1 MQIRWLGH
9 ASFLINS
16 PSGRILT
23 DPFEKKLGYPEF
35 REPVD
40 VVTVSHQHWDHNAT
54 HVISGNPTIISEPG
68 EYRVGEVLIQGFT
81 SFHDQVQGRQRGK
94 NTIFKIIV
102 DGLHIV
108 HLGDLGHILTDQQI
122 TQINRVDIL
131 MLPVGGIFT
140 IDAREAFIVV
150 EQLHPLITIPMHFK
164 TRHLSFELGPVER
177 FTEQFNSIVKK
188 PFLNVGESIA
198 DEQRGVIILDYLS

>member
-9 ASFLINS
+9 ASFLVNS

-23 DPFEKKLGYPEF
+23 DPFDRKLGYPEF

-40 VVTVSHQHWDHNAT
+40 IVTVSHQHWDHNAI
-54 HVISGNPTIISEPG
+54 HVMSGNPTIISEPG
-68 EYRVGEVLIQGFT
+68 EYQVGDVLIQGFT
-81 SFHDQVQGRQRGK
+81 SFHDKVQGQQRGK
-94 NTIFKIIV
+94 NTIFKIITA
-102 DGLHIV
+102 GLHIV

-122 TQINRVDIL
+122 TRIGHVDIL

-140 IDAREAFIVV
+140 VDAKEAFQVM
-150 EQLHPLITIPMHFK
+150 EQLQPLITIPMHYK
-164 TRHLSFELGPVER
+164 TRHLTFELEPVER
-177 FTEQFNSIVKK
+177 FTEKFDKVVKK
-188 PFLNVGESIA
+188 PYMNIGESVA